1 MALINPQTSAR
12 GGPVQLGF
20 KTSVIALFVAIV
32 LVIGL
37 TLVYLSFW
45 RITAITNSAASKF
58 IGEVAELS
66 ADRIGSQLKLVRGN
80 LEVLGALPSIQSGH
94 IEDDPGLNALLAAML
109 KSNGQLFNLYVGY
122 DDGSFI
128 EMDAIEGAG
137 REARARLEA
146 PDRAAFRLVV
156 ISRSGPAPIRSRR
169 FFLSDRL
176 ETVRELP
183 GPLDY
188 DPRERPWYK
197 DADRRD
203 GSWLTGPYVFFATG
217 KQGYTVQ
224 LAMEQ
229 GRAGVIAGDLLLEV
243 TQELLKREQLT
254 PSAVAFLFDDEDR
267 ILAHPRMSELM
278 GREVSGTIPRLRETD
293 MAGVLKVIRAWRA
306 DGISEQFFADPA
318 GRLYA
323 AAFQSIPQ
331 SGPANLRVA
340 VVAPV
345 DEFFANILSE
355 RGRLFVATL
364 GFVAAM
370 VPIVFSIGALLSK
383 SLRALAVETDRIQ
396 RFEPATAP
404 PVHSM
409 IREIDEL
416 GRSVST
422 MRTVT
427 ETFSRFVPRRL
438 VEQLIETGT
447 PLQLGGTR
455 REVTLLFSDIVNF
468 TEMTEK
474 ADPSRVMQYT
484 SRYFAAVSEEI
495 MRHRGTVDKF
505 IGDAVMAIWNAPADD
520 PDHAVNA
527 CAGALAFLRAN
538 DRVNAEFEREGW
550 PLYKTRCGLHTGQ
563 AVVGN
568 VGSVDRMNYTAL
580 GATVNLA
587 ARLEALNKNYGT
599 SILVSAALRQRAAS
613 RFVFRSVDRISPKGF
628 AEAFDIYELRG
639 ERHGGDAGDVGI
651 GRDSGICRETGICK
665 EWEDVYAALR
675 NGPLAVAQH
684 ELAAFL
690 AKYPDD
696 GVAQYHMR
704 LGQGSRLARSPQV
717 P

>member
-1 MALINPQTSAR
+1 MALIDPQTQAR
-12 GGPVQLGF
+12 GGPVRLGF

-32 LVIGL
+32 LIIGL
-37 TLVYLSFW
+37 TLVYLSFS
-45 RITAITNSAASKF
+45 RITSITNSAASKF
-58 IGEVAELS
+58 IGEVAERS
-66 ADRIGSQLKLVRGN
+66 ADRIGAQLKRVRGN
-80 LEVLGALPSIQSGH
+80 LEVLSAMPSIQSGK
-94 IEDDPGLNALLAAML
+94 IEDNPPLNALLAALL
-109 KSNGQLFNLYVGY
+109 KSNSQLFNLYVGY

-137 REARARLEA
+137 RQTRARLEA
-146 PDRAAFRLVV
+146 PEQAAFRLVV
-156 ISRSGPAPIRSRR
+156 ISRSDPAQIRSRR
-169 FFLSDRL
+169 FFLSDQL
-176 ETVRELP
+176 EIVRELP

-203 GSWLTGPYVFFATG
+203 GSWLTGPYVFFASA

-224 LAMEQ
+224 RATER
-229 GRAGVIAGDLLLEV
+229 GRAGVIASDLLLEV
-243 TQELLKREQLT
+243 TQELLQREQLT

-278 GREVSGTIPRLRETD
+278 GREVSGTIPHLRETD
-293 MAGVLKVIRAWRA
+293 MAGVLKVIRAWRTN
-306 DGISEQFFADPA
+306 GTSEQFFADPA

-323 AAFQSIPQ
+323 AAFQTIPQ

-355 RGRLFVATL
+355 RGRLFIVTL
-364 GFVAAM
+364 AFVASM
-370 VPIVFSIGALLSK
+370 VPIVFFIGSLLSK
-383 SLRALAVETDRIQ
+383 SLRALAGETDRIQ
-396 RFEPATAP
+396 RFEPATGP
-404 PVHSM
+404 PVRSM

-422 MRTVT
+422 MRTVA

-455 REVTLLFSDIVNF
+455 REVTLFFSDIVNF
-468 TEMTEK
+468 TEITEK
-474 ADPSRVMQYT
+474 ADPASVMQYT

-495 MRHRGTVDKF
+495 MKHRGTVDKF
-505 IGDAVMAIWNAPADD
+505 IGDAIMAIWNAPADD

-527 CAGALAFLRAN
+527 CAAALAFQRAN
-538 DRVNAEFEREGW
+538 DRLNAEFEREGW
-550 PLYKTRCGLHTGQ
+550 PIYKTRCGLHTGQ

-587 ARLEALNKNYGT
+587 ARLEGLNKNYGT
-599 SILVSAALRQRAAS
+599 SILVSAALRERAAS

-628 AEAFDIYELRG
+628 AEAFDIYELMS
-639 ERHGGDAGDVGI
+639 EQD
-651 GRDSGICRETGICK
+651 GRNTADFEICRE
-665 EWEDVYAALR
+665 WEMAYVALR
-675 NGPLAVAQH
+675 NGPLAVAEH

-690 AKYPDD
+690 MKYPDD
-696 GVAQYHMR
+696 GVARYHMGR
-704 LGQGSRLARSPQV
+704 LGPDPRGARLRQV

>member
-1 MALINPQTSAR
+1 MAPINPQTQAR
-12 GGPVQLGF
+12 GGPVRLGF

-32 LVIGL
+32 LIIGL
-37 TLVYLSFW
+37 TLVYLSFA
-45 RITAITNSAASKF
+45 RITAVTDSAASKF
-58 IGEVAELS
+58 IGAVAELS
-66 ADRIGSQLKLVRGN
+66 ADRIGAQLKLVRGN
-80 LEVLGALPSIQSGH
+80 LEVLSAMPSIQSGK
-94 IEDDPGLNALLAAML
+94 IEDNPPLNALLAAML
-109 KSNGQLFNLYVGY
+109 KNNGLLFNLYAGY

-137 REARARLEA
+137 RQTRARLEA
-146 PDRAAFRLVV
+146 PDQAAFRLVV
-156 ISRSGPAPIRSRR
+156 ISRSDPAQIRSRR
-169 FFLSDRL
+169 FFLSDQL
-176 ETVRELP
+176 EIVRELP

-197 DADRRD
+197 DATRRD
-203 GSWLTGPYVFFATG
+203 GSWLTGPYVFFASG

-224 LAMEQ
+224 LAMER
-229 GRAGVIAGDLLLEV
+229 GRTGVIASDLLLEV

-293 MAGVLKVIRAWRA
+293 MGGVLKVIRAWRA

-323 AAFQSIPQ
+323 AAFQSIPH

-340 VVAPV
+340 IVAPV
-345 DEFFANILSE
+345 DEFFASILSE

-364 GFVAAM
+364 AFVGSM
-370 VPIVFSIGALLSK
+370 VPIVFFIGSLLSK
-383 SLRALAVETDRIQ
+383 SLRALADETDRIQ

-404 PVHSM
+404 PVNSM
-409 IREIDEL
+409 IREIDDL

-422 MRTVT
+422 MRTVA

-455 REVTLLFSDIVNF
+455 REVTLFFSDIVNF
-468 TEMTEK
+468 TEITEK
-474 ADPSRVMQYT
+474 ADPARVMQYT

-505 IGDAVMAIWNAPADD
+505 IGDAIMAIWNAPADD

-527 CAGALAFLRAN
+527 CAATLAFQRAN
-538 DRVNAEFEREGW
+538 DRLNAEFEREGW
-550 PLYKTRCGLHTGQ
+550 PVYKTRCGLHTGQ

-587 ARLEALNKNYGT
+587 ARLEGLNKNYGT
-599 SILVSAALRQRAAS
+599 SILVSAALRERAAS

-628 AEAFDIYELRG
+628 AEAFDIYELRC
-639 ERHGGDAGDVGI
+639 EQDDRAAADFE
-651 GRDSGICRETGICK
+651 ICRE
-665 EWEDVYAALR
+665 WEIVYAALR
-675 NGPLAVAQH
+675 NGPLAVAER

-690 AKYPDD
+690 TKYPDD
-696 GVAQYHMR
+696 GIARYHMR
-704 LGQGSRLARSPQV
+704 HLGQSPRRPLLQQV

>member
-1 MALINPQTSAR
+1 MALINPQTQAR
-12 GGPVQLGF
+12 GGPVRLGF

-32 LVIGL
+32 LIIGL
-37 TLVYLSFW
+37 TLVYLSFS

-58 IGEVAELS
+58 IGKVAELS
-66 ADRIGSQLKLVRGN
+66 ADRIGSQLKLVRDN
-80 LEVLGALPSIQSGH
+80 LEVLSAMPSIQSGK
-94 IEDDPGLNALLAAML
+94 IEDNSPLNALLAAML
-109 KSNGQLFNLYVGY
+109 KSNDQLFNLYVGY

-128 EMDAIEGAG
+128 EMDAIEGVG
-137 REARARLEA
+137 RGTRARLEA
-146 PDRAAFRLVV
+146 PDQAAFRLVV
-156 ISRSGPAPIRSRR
+156 ISRSDPAQIRSRR
-169 FFLSDRL
+169 LFLSDQL
-176 ETVRELP
+176 EIVRELP

-224 LAMEQ
+224 LAMQ
-229 GRAGVIAGDLLLEV
+229 RGRAGVIAGDLLLEV

-278 GREVSGTIPRLRETD
+278 GREVSGTIPHLRETD
-293 MAGVLKVIRAWRA
+293 MAGVLKVIRAWRNN
-306 DGISEQFFADPA
+306 GISEQFFADPA

-323 AAFQSIPQ
+323 AAFQTIPH
-331 SGPANLRVA
+331 SGPSNLRA
-340 VVAPV
+340 AIVAPV

-355 RGRLFVATL
+355 RGRLFAATL
-364 GFVAAM
+364 AFVAAM
-370 VPIVFSIGALLSK
+370 VPIVFFIGSLLSK
-383 SLRALAVETDRIQ
+383 SLRALADETDRIQ

-409 IREIDEL
+409 IREIEEL

-422 MRTVT
+422 MRTVA

-447 PLQLGGTR
+447 PLQLGGAR
-455 REVTLLFSDIVNF
+455 REVTLFFSDIVNF
-468 TEMTEK
+468 TEITEK
-474 ADPSRVMQYT
+474 ADPARVMQYT

-505 IGDAVMAIWNAPADD
+505 IGDAIMAIWNAPADD

-527 CAGALAFLRAN
+527 CAGALAFQRAN
-538 DRVNAEFEREGW
+538 DRLNVEFEREGW
-550 PLYKTRCGLHTGQ
+550 PVYKTRCGLHTGQ

-587 ARLEALNKNYGT
+587 ARLEGLNKNYGT
-599 SILVSAALRQRAAS
+599 SILVSAALRERAAS
-613 RFVFRSVDRISPKGF
+613 RFVFRNVDRINPKGF
-628 AEAFDIYELRG
+628 AEAFDIYELISEQDDR
-639 ERHGGDAGDVGI
+639 DAADFE
-651 GRDSGICRETGICK
+651 ICRE
-665 EWEDVYAALR
+665 WEIVYVALR
-675 NGPLAVAQH
+675 NGPVAAAER

-690 AKYPDD
+690 TKYPDD
-696 GVAQYHMR
+696 GIARYHMR
-704 LGQGSRLARSPQV
+704 CLGQEPRGALLRQV